1 MVPEPS
7 LETSPDGRGRLRLS
21 GLPEPEL
28 RRLRALPQAELAR
41 QLPVYPSAVLDA
53 RRVPGQSFAGRY
65 TVTPDA
71 VCFEPNFPFLADTSY
86 TMLMRS
92 GTTVAAALSATPIR
106 AERAPATEVTEIYPT
121 ADELPRN
128 QLKLYVWFS
137 GPMSEGQVARHV
149 HLLRADTDEPI
160 EAAFLPGPEL
170 WDRERRRL
178 TLLFDPGRLKRGLL
192 PHEAEGYPLTTD
204 VPVRLV
210 VDGAFRDAEAR
221 PLRGSFEKRYRVGAD
236 IRARVDPNFWAH
248 QCPKAGST
256 DPLVIRFDRPL
267 DHALLQH
274 SIQVTDALRRL
285 LTGSIEVGAGER
297 SWRFVPQLPWREG
310 RYRLLIDAKLEDLA
324 GNSIQ
329 QVFDRELAL
338 SGHARRAVDVLEVPL
353 CL

>member
-1 MVPEPS
+1 MPEPS
-7 LETSPDGRGRLRLS
+7 LEASPDGRGCLRLS

-53 RRVPGQSFAGRY
+53 GRAPGQSFAGRY

-71 VCFEPNFPFLADTSY
+71 VCFEPSFPFLADTSY
-86 TMLMRS
+86 TMLVRS
-92 GTTVAAALSATPIR
+92 GTTVASALTAIPIR
-106 AERAPATEVTEIYPT
+106 AERAPATEVIEIYPT

-149 HLLRADTDEPI
+149 QLLRADTDEPI

-178 TLLFDPGRLKRGLL
+178 TLLFDPGRVKRGLL
-192 PHEAEGYPLTTD
+192 PNEDTGYPLTPD
-204 VPVRLV
+204 LPVRVV
-210 VDGAFRDAEAR
+210 VDGAFRDAEDR
-221 PLRGSFEKRYRVGAD
+221 PLRGSFERRYRVGAD
-236 IRARVDPNFWAH
+236 VRTRVDPGLWAH
-248 QCPKAGST
+248 QYPSAGSA

-274 SIQVTDALRRL
+274 SIQVTDASRRP

-310 RYRLLIDAKLEDLA
+310 RYRLLIEANLEDLA
-324 GNSIQ
+324 GNSIK

-338 SGHARRAVDVLEVPL
+338 SGHERRAVDVLEVPL
-353 CL
+353 RL